1 MEDLEGEQDF
11 EAFEKQ
17 QQKKELEEKE
27 LDQDGNLNRKRLH
40 FEDEDNEGE
49 SYGEQ
54 EYGSEYAGEEDEDIE
69 RGDGGYGS
77 DPELA
82 TAKRDYKF
90 QGGTSRERAQSA
102 KPKRGEFNEGNLR
115 SQKLTTEDYAER
127 DKSKKKGKYGVTV
140 PRPFNFDMRE
150 KTKKRTIREQ
160 KVEEMV
166 HEIKQ
171 EEESAVNF

>member
-1 MEDLEGEQDF
+1 
-11 EAFEKQ
+11 
-17 QQKKELEEKE
+17 
-27 LDQDGNLNRKRLH
+27 
-40 FEDEDNEGE
+40 
-49 SYGEQ
+49 
-54 EYGSEYAGEEDEDIE
+54 
-69 RGDGGYGS
+69 
-77 DPELA
+77 
-82 TAKRDYKF
+82 
-90 QGGTSRERAQSA
+90 
-102 KPKRGEFNEGNLR
+102 
-115 SQKLTTEDYAER
+115 LTTEDYAER